1 MLRCAACSALLK
13 RDQLC
18 SDLAVL
24 TLHWMSEHR
33 ERWLE
38 MHPEDAR
45 YLD

>member
-1 MLRCAACSALLK
+1 MLRCHACNGLFP
-13 RDQLC
+13 RDPMC

-38 MHPEDAR
+38 MHPEAR
-45 YLD
+45 EYI